1 MTPASMEEA
10 FSVTSLMFDF
20 FWPPVVQVVHAWMA
34 MILFEVTFVFD
45 HDYNCEIPAKVFV
58 ANIKTS
64 AANRLPNI
72 LLMCYFLLASS
83 YHCSSPPPPPSPDH
97 LESRALR
104 HPVLSCQVRQPVV
117 WRDHSECCDRTQD
130 PLPVRHG
137 QCRQPHWASL
147 PASLW
152 RNHHLQMVIYQNEWY
167 DMWWKRRG
175 GARK

>member
-58 ANIKTS
+58 ANIK
-64 AANRLPNI
+64 P
-72 LLMCYFLLASS
+72 LLQTGCLTYFWCVIFSWRPVTTAS
-83 YHCSSPPPPPSPDH
+83 PPPPSPDH

-117 WRDHSECCDRTQD
+117 WRDYSECCDWTQD

-175 GARK
+175 GARE